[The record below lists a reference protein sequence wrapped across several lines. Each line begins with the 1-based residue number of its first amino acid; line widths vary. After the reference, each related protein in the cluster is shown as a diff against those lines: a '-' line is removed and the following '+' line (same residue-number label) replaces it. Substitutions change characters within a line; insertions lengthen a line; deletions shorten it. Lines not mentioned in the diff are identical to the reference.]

1 MVIST
6 SDPKTSH
13 LFVKKLIEEGLKYG
27 KWVQHWGDPLSG
39 DITSSLIFPQSYI
52 RKVEKNMISKA
63 DKIVYVSHFTAEMQ
77 KNNYPKFNELLSI
90 LEKYN
95 GRSGCTSYI
104 DISFYKVNKY
114 FGYTRNLGYKTI
126 DFSASHSSYK
136 DEKEAYKAS

>member
-1 MVIST
+1 MKLEHYFLYRDVDVDI
-6 SDPKTSH
+6 
-13 LFVKKLIEEGLKYG
+13 KK
-27 KWVQHWGDPLSG
+27 V
-39 DITSSLIFPQSYI
+39 
-52 RKVEKNMISKA
+52 
-63 DKIVYVSHFTAEMQ
+63 DKIEITDVDCYEGPNDTLIIT

-126 DFSASHSSYK
+126 DFSDCSLY
-136 DEKEAYKAS
+136 KEASNAIDQAKEWLKQKQKL

>member
-1 MVIST
+1 MKLEHYFLYRDVDVDI
-6 SDPKTSH
+6 
-13 LFVKKLIEEGLKYG
+13 KK
-27 KWVQHWGDPLSG
+27 V
-39 DITSSLIFPQSYI
+39 
-52 RKVEKNMISKA
+52 
-63 DKIVYVSHFTAEMQ
+63 DKIEITDVDCYEGPKDDTLVVT

-126 DFSASHSSYK
+126 DFSASCSSYK
-136 DEKEAYKAS
+136 DEKEAYNAIKQAKEWLKQKQKL

>member
-1 MVIST
+1 MLYFILNERAVYRDVDVDI
-6 SDPKTSH
+6 
-13 LFVKKLIEEGLKYG
+13 KK
-27 KWVQHWGDPLSG
+27 V
-39 DITSSLIFPQSYI
+39 
-52 RKVEKNMISKA
+52 
-63 DKIVYVSHFTAEMQ
+63 DKIEITDVDCYEGPNDTLIIT

-126 DFSASHSSYK
+126 DFSASRSSYK
-136 DEKEAYKAS
+136 DEKEAYNAIKQAKDWFKQKQKL